1 MAKNKTAE
9 TAIPVTDFIHA
20 FVDNAQKKADSVQL
34 IALMSQWSG
43 FLPKMWGPSIIGFGS
58 YHYVYASGHS
68 GDAPIIGFSPR
79 KAAISLY
86 VFAATEENKHLL
98 NDLGKYKMAK
108 ACIYIHKLSDIHLP
122 ALEKICRATIAY
134 IEAHHE
140 CACRDH

>member
-9 TAIPVTDFIHA
+9 TAIPVTDFISA
-20 FVDNAQKKADSVQL
+20 FEDNEQKKADSVQL
-34 IALMSQWSG
+34 MALMSQWSG
-43 FLPKMWGPSIIGFGS
+43 FLPNMWGPSIIGFGS
-58 YHYVYASGHS
+58 YHYVYASGHN

-86 VFAATEENKHLL
+86 VFSATPQNMHLL
-98 NDLGKYKMAK
+98 NDLGKYNIAK

-122 ALEKICRATIAY
+122 ALEKICRATIAH
-134 IEAHHE
+134 IEAHHT